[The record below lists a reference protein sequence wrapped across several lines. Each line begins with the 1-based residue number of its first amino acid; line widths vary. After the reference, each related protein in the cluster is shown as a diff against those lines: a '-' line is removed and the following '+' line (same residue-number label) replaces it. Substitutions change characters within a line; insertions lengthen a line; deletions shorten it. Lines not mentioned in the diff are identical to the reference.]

1 MKLDPDSCLKLL
13 KTSTPVRLF
22 GKVNKVVGLV
32 AEGSG
37 LRAPL
42 GAVCHML
49 PNDEG
54 DDGIAAEVVGFREG
68 NLLFMPYGDMRGIRP
83 GSRIRNTSLPP
94 VFPAGPDLLGRAFD
108 AFGTPLDAGSP
119 LSAELYVSP
128 LPAGESSREDFI
140 RQQEEQR
147 PFVPQWLDDA
157 RKLWNPELVPIYADP
172 PSPLQR
178 PRITDILDVG
188 VRSVNSLL
196 TLGKGQ
202 RVGIMAGSGVGKST
216 LMGMMARYT
225 RADVNVIAL
234 IGERGREV
242 VEFME
247 RDLGPEGMARS
258 VLVIATSDQ
267 SPLVRMR
274 AAYAATAVSEYFRDK
289 GMDVLLM
296 MDSVTR
302 FAMAAREVGLAVGE
316 PPTTKGYTPSVFA
329 QLPKLLERAGRS
341 SKGTITGIY
350 TVLVDGDDFNEP
362 IADAVRS
369 ILDGH
374 IVLTR
379 DLADQGHFPA
389 IDVLRSI
396 SRLRSDICERQD
408 VLAGRVITRCM
419 STFRRVED
427 MINIGAYAKGSNPEI
442 DAAITKM
449 PDINAFLRQDVG
461 EPQFVE
467 QCMAQMR
474 ILADM
479 NDAPQGMPVPAQ
491 PNGVAPL

>member
-1 MKLDPDSCLKLL
+1 MRMDPRACTRLL
-13 KTSTPVRLF
+13 KSGTPLRLF

-32 AEGSG
+32 VEGSG

-49 PNDEG
+49 ADE
-54 DDGIAAEVVGFREG
+54 DSEGIAAEVVGFREG

-94 VFPAGPDLLGRAFD
+94 VFPVGPYLLGRAFD
-108 AFGTPLDAGSP
+108 AFGSPLDAGP
-119 LSAELYVSP
+119 PVSAELYASP
-128 LPAGESSREDFI
+128 LPAGEQDQEAYQ
-140 RQQEEQR
+140 RQMESQQ
-147 PFVPQWLDDA
+147 PFVPQWAA
-157 RKLWNPELVPIYADP
+157 RARELWQPELAPIYADP

-188 VRSVNSLL
+188 VRSINSLL

-242 VEFME
+242 LEFME

-258 VLVIATSDQ
+258 VLVVATSDQ

-274 AAYAATAVSEYFRDK
+274 AAYAATAVAEYFRDK

-302 FAMAAREVGLAVGE
+302 FAMASRELGLAVGE

-341 SKGTITGIY
+341 AKGTITGIY

-396 SRLRSDICERQD
+396 SRLRSDICNRED
-408 VLAGRVITRCM
+408 VEAGRVITRRM
-419 STFRRVED
+419 STYRRVED
-427 MINIGAYAKGSNPEI
+427 MVNIGAYAKGSNPDI
-442 DAAITKM
+442 DDAIAAM
-449 PDINAFLRQDVG
+449 PAINAFLRQDVA
-461 EPQFVE
+461 EPQNLE
-467 QCMAQMR
+467 QAMQQMR
-474 ILADM
+474 ALAGPLQ
-479 NDAPQGMPVPAQ
+479 AQGLPIQ
-491 PNGVAPL
+491 QR

>member
-1 MKLDPDSCLKLL
+1 M
-13 KTSTPVRLF
+13 
-22 GKVNKVVGLV
+22 
-32 AEGSG
+32 
-37 LRAPL
+37 
-42 GAVCHML
+42 
-49 PNDEG
+49 
-54 DDGIAAEVVGFREG
+54 
-68 NLLFMPYGDMRGIRP
+68 
-83 GSRIRNTSLPP
+83 
-94 VFPAGPDLLGRAFD
+94 
-108 AFGTPLDAGSP
+108 
-119 LSAELYVSP
+119 
-128 LPAGESSREDFI
+128 
-140 RQQEEQR
+140 
-147 PFVPQWLDDA
+147 
-157 RKLWNPELVPIYADP
+157 
-172 PSPLQR
+172 
-178 PRITDILDVG
+178 G
-188 VRSVNSLL
+188 VRSINSLL

-274 AAYAATAVSEYFRDK
+274 AAYAATAVAEYFRDK

-341 SKGTITGIY
+341 AKGTITGIY

-362 IADAVRS
+362 IADSVRS

-396 SRLRSDICERQD
+396 SRLRSDICQRED
-408 VLAGRVITRCM
+408 VLAGRVITRRM

-427 MINIGAYAKGSNPEI
+427 MVNIGAYAKGSNAEI
-442 DAAITKM
+442 DEAIAVM
-449 PDINAFLRQDVG
+449 PAINAFLCQDVG
-461 EPQFVE
+461 DPQFLE
-467 QCMAQMR
+467 QCMQQMR
-474 ILADM
+474 ELAQAGQPAVAA
-479 NDAPQGMPVPAQ
+479 APQ
-491 PNGVAPL
+491 VASLPMR

>member
-1 MKLDPDSCLKLL
+1 MKLDPRTCIRLL
-13 KTSTPVRLF
+13 QTSNPTRLY

-32 AEGSG
+32 VEGSG

-42 GAVCHML
+42 GAVCHLM
-49 PNDEG
+49 PRDG
-54 DDGIAAEVVGFREG
+54 DDGIAAEVVGFRDG

-94 VFPAGPDLLGRAFD
+94 VFPVGPDVLGRALN
-108 AFGTPLDAGSP
+108 AFGVPLDAGPPVNADPSRM
-119 LSAELYVSP
+119 P
-128 LPAGESSREDFI
+128 LPGRDDSGRKIFERDMA
-140 RQQEEQR
+140 EQLN
-147 PFVPQWLDDA
+147 FLPQWA
-157 RKLWNPELVPIYADP
+157 HKAKEKWPPEFAPIYAEP
-172 PSPLQR
+172 PAPLQR

-188 VRSVNSLL
+188 VRAVNSLL

-225 RADVNVIAL
+225 RADVNVIGL

-242 VEFME
+242 LEFME

-258 VLVIATSDQ
+258 VLVVATSDQ

-274 AAYAATAVSEYFRDK
+274 AAYAATTVAEYFRDK
-289 GMDVLLM
+289 GKDVLLM

-316 PPTTKGYTPSVFA
+316 PPTTKGYTPTVFA

-341 SKGTITGIY
+341 DKGTITGIY
-350 TVLVDGDDFNEP
+350 TVLVDGDDFTEP

-379 DLADQGHFPA
+379 ELADQGHYPS
-389 IDVLRSI
+389 IDILRSI
-396 SRLRSDICERQD
+396 SRLRSDICAKDDIR
-408 VLAGRVITRCM
+408 AGHVVTRLM
-419 STFRRVED
+419 SAYRRVED
-427 MINIGAYAKGSNPEI
+427 MVNIGAYVRGSNPEI
-442 DAAITKM
+442 DEAIARM
-449 PDINAFLRQDVG
+449 PAINAFLRQDVG
-461 EPQFVE
+461 EPQFLKQSFE
-467 QCMAQMR
+467 QLRA
-474 ILADM
+474 LS
-479 NDAPQGMPVPAQ
+479 APLPQTQQ
-491 PNGVAPL
+491 PNASVSPPL

>member
-1 MKLDPDSCLKLL
+1 
-13 KTSTPVRLF
+13 
-22 GKVNKVVGLV
+22 
-32 AEGSG
+32 
-37 LRAPL
+37 
-42 GAVCHML
+42 
-49 PNDEG
+49 
-54 DDGIAAEVVGFREG
+54 
-68 NLLFMPYGDMRGIRP
+68 MRTI
-83 GSRIRNTSLPP
+83 
-94 VFPAGPDLLGRAFD
+94 
-108 AFGTPLDAGSP
+108 
-119 LSAELYVSP
+119 
-128 LPAGESSREDFI
+128 
-140 RQQEEQR
+140 
-147 PFVPQWLDDA
+147 
-157 RKLWNPELVPIYADP
+157 
-172 PSPLQR
+172 
-178 PRITDILDVG
+178 
-188 VRSVNSLL
+188 NSLL

-242 VEFME
+242 LEFME
-247 RDLGPEGMARS
+247 KDLGPEGMARS

-274 AAYAATAVSEYFRDK
+274 AAYAATSVAEYFRDQGK
-289 GMDVLLM
+289 DVLFM

-329 QLPKLLERAGRS
+329 QLPRLLERTGRNQH
-341 SKGTITGIY
+341 GTITGIY

-396 SRLRSDICERQD
+396 SRLRTDICTDETVTAGRK
-408 VLAGRVITRCM
+408 VLARM
-419 STFRRVED
+419 AAYKRVED
-427 MINIGAYAKGSNPEI
+427 MINIGAYAHGSNPEI
-442 DAAITKM
+442 DKAIETM
-449 PDINAFLRQDVG
+449 PAINTFLQQDVSEG
-461 EPQFVE
+461 FSIE
-467 QCMAQMR
+467 QGLAQLQE
-474 ILADM
+474 LA
-479 NDAPQGMPVPAQ
+479 AR
-491 PNGVAPL
+491 

>member
-1 MKLDPDSCLKLL
+1 
-13 KTSTPVRLF
+13 
-22 GKVNKVVGLV
+22 
-32 AEGSG
+32 
-37 LRAPL
+37 
-42 GAVCHML
+42 
-49 PNDEG
+49 
-54 DDGIAAEVVGFREG
+54 
-68 NLLFMPYGDMRGIRP
+68 MP
-83 GSRIRNTSLPP
+83 
-94 VFPAGPDLLGRAFD
+94 
-108 AFGTPLDAGSP
+108 
-119 LSAELYVSP
+119 
-128 LPAGESSREDFI
+128 I
-140 RQQEEQR
+140 RQA
-147 PFVPQWLDDA
+147 PCNA
-157 RKLWNPELVPIYADP
+157 RALP
-172 PSPLQR
+172 
-178 PRITDILDVG
+178 DILDVG

-341 SKGTITGIY
+341 AKGTITGIY

-362 IADAVRS
+362 IADSVRS

-396 SRLRSDICERQD
+396 SRLRSDICDRQD
-408 VLAGRVITRCM
+408 VLAGRVVTRCM

-427 MINIGAYAKGSNPEI
+427 MINIGAYAKGSNAEI
-442 DAAITKM
+442 DAAIAKM

-474 ILADM
+474 ALADM
-479 NDAPQGMPVPAQ
+479 DDGQQGDPQGNPQGGMPVPQQ